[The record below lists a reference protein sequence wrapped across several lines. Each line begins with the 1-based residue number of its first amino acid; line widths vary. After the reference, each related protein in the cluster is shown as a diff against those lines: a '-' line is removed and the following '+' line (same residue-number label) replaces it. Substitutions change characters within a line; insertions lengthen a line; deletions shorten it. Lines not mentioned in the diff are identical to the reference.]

1 MPRINMANQVTLWRF
16 VLSMACFV
24 LLALIRRPGLID
36 WRTEAAW
43 TALVL
48 FIVTTAT
55 DALDGYLA
63 RRQGTVTAFGRIADP
78 FVDKITVCGSMV
90 FLCATPETEDILL
103 PWMVT
108 LILAREFLV
117 TGIRGLME
125 SRGIAFGAQSS
136 GKLKMIVQTVAT
148 ALLLLLIALGTVPG
162 WLDGIARGLIWLT
175 LGATIA
181 SGVSYVV
188 QAARHLGPGEI

>member
-1 MPRINMANQVTLWRF
+1 MPRMNLANQVTLWRF
-16 VLSMACFV
+16 GLSLACFV
-24 LLALIRRPGLID
+24 LLAFIRRPGIIE

-43 TALVL
+43 AALVL
-48 FIVTTAT
+48 FVVTSAT

-78 FVDKITVCGSMV
+78 FVDKITVCGTMV

-125 SRGIAFGAQSS
+125 SRGVAFGAQTS
-136 GKLKMIVQTVAT
+136 GKIKMIVQTVST
-148 ALLLLLIALGTVPG
+148 ALLLLLIALGTYPAWV
-162 WLDGIARGLIWLT
+162 DVTARGLIWLT
-175 LGATIA
+175 LAATIA
-181 SGVSYVV
+181 SGAGYVT
-188 QAARHLGPGEI
+188 QAARHLGPDEI